1 MPYSP
6 HDQSALTSVHSL
18 ARLPS
23 FLADVREPHDLLQL
37 LDRSI
42 LVNPSDLFAIVDCET
57 RLRGYSG
64 DRTVSAVMF
73 FIDLHQEISFRL
85 DTVECEDRL
94 RSYFSDIVC
103 AIIDHYQRTGVEKD
117 RVSRVIRNISSIGCR
132 ELIHESFERRFQDWR
147 QMIRTAR
154 RAKQSLIPEHSQE
167 YGLLNRG
174 VVVAD
179 RIGNMLSH
187 VRHIYC
193 DQSFPSDV
201 FTVL

>member
-6 HDQSALTSVHSL
+6 HNQSSLIIQPSL

-23 FLADVREPHDLLQL
+23 FLEEVKEAHDLLRL
-37 LDRSI
+37 LDRTI

-64 DRTVSAVMF
+64 DRTVSAAMF
-73 FIDLHQEISFRL
+73 FIDLRQEISFRL
-85 DTVECEDRL
+85 DTSECDEQL
-94 RSYFSDIVC
+94 QSYFSEIVC
-103 AIIDHYQRTGVEKD
+103 AIINHYQRPSANRE
-117 RVSRVIRNISSIGCR
+117 RASEVIRKVASIGCR
-132 ELIHESFERRFQDWR
+132 ELIHESFERRYQDWR

-154 RAKQSLIPEHSQE
+154 RTKQSLIPEHSAE

-187 VRHIYC
+187 VRHMYC

-201 FTVL
+201 FTVA

>member
-6 HDQSALTSVHSL
+6 DNQSSLTTSHSL

-23 FLADVREPHDLLQL
+23 FLEGVKEPYDLLQL

-57 RLRGYSG
+57 RLRAYSG
-64 DRTVSAVMF
+64 DRTVSAAMF

-85 DTVECEDRL
+85 DTVECEGLL
-94 RSYFSDIVC
+94 RGYFSEIVC
-103 AIIDHYQRTGVEKD
+103 AIIQHYQRTGID
-117 RVSRVIRNISSIGCR
+117 RDGASRVIRKITSIGCR

-154 RAKQSLIPEHSQE
+154 RAKQSLIPEHSAE

-193 DQSFPSDV
+193 DQSFPEDI